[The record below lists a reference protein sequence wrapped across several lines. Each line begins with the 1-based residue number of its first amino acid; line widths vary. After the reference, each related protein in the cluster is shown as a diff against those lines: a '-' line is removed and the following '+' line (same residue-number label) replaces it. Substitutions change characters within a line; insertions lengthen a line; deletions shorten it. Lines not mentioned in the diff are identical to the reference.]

1 MEYIVDI
8 IFLVIFGGIIIS
20 SVRKGFFK
28 SLFELVGT
36 LISLLIARALS
47 EGFAPQVFDTLI
59 RKGAETY
66 LGNTL
71 GEVGTKDYV
80 LQAQE
85 IINSIPEALN
95 GIMSLMGIDKTAVL
109 DKIQGADLGG
119 ANLVE
124 SLMTSVVEPVGTAIL
139 QFVLFIILAVVI
151 GFVLKIAVKLLDGI
165 IKKLPAV
172 KQLNKGLGAVFGV
185 FRGIIVVAV
194 LSMLLGI
201 VASFIGNETFIE
213 LVNNSIIVDTFENA
227 VSIVSGATL

>member
-1 MEYIVDI
+1 MAYIVDI
-8 IFLVIFGGIIIS
+8 IILVIFAAIVIS

-28 SLFELVGT
+28 SLFELAGT
-36 LISLLIARALS
+36 LISLVFSRALS
-47 EGFAPQVFDTLI
+47 QGLAPQFFDTFI

-66 LGNTL
+66 LGNAL

-85 IINSIPEALN
+85 ALNSIPEALN
-95 GIMSLMGIDKTAVL
+95 GIMSLMGIDKTAML
-109 DKIQGADLGG
+109 EKIESADLGG

-124 SLMTSVVEPVGTAIL
+124 SIITNVVEPVGTAVVQFIL
-139 QFVLFIILAVVI
+139 FVILAVVI

-185 FRGIIVVAV
+185 FRGIIVIAI
-194 LSMLLGI
+194 LSMLLSI
-201 VASFIGNETFIE
+201 IASFIGNETFIE
-213 LVNNSIIVDTFENA
+213 VVNNSIIVDTFQKA
-227 VSIVSGATL
+227 ISTISGATL